1 MDNLPM
7 LCYIFPDCCSHAIAY
22 ERSGKA
28 AMKNRGWI
36 VTFAAIGINLALGVL
51 YAWSVIKKAIP
62 SEWGWSDADKALPYS
77 IACIVFALVMVPAGR
92 LQDRI
97 GPRWVATAGGV
108 LTGLGCIIASYAVTM
123 LWFVIGFGVFAGAG
137 IGLGYASAT
146 PPAVKWFSARK
157 TGLIAG
163 LVVAGFGLA
172 SVYISPVANHLTGF
186 TLTGQPVPAMVELSR
201 AKALADAEYEK
212 AQQRLSATQTEV
224 GGFDIYNVELNVD
237 AKDAVRKDAAAQ
249 LLALKERN
257 IQRTLRFF
265 GIGFLVVVTVLAQ
278 FLSVPQPGYQPPDA
292 IPGNSRAAAT
302 GAPSL
307 GPTEVLRTPLFYF
320 LWTMYAFAAGAGLMI
335 IGNITTIAKLGK
347 IEAGF
352 ILVALLA
359 VGNAAGRIVAG
370 TVSDRVGRL
379 WTMCGVFLFQ
389 AGLMLA
395 LRAGLSDMTA
405 FVVVS
410 MLLGFNYGACLS
422 VFPSA
427 MKDNFGLKDF
437 GINYGLVFTAWGVG
451 GFVFPLVAGK
461 MFEAAKQRTGA
472 GSYDHAYLIAS
483 AVLVIAAALTFP
495 ARSLEKKH
503 RAALAAGNQ

>member
-1 MDNLPM
+1 MQN
-7 LCYIFPDCCSHAIAY
+7 
-22 ERSGKA
+22 K
-28 AMKNRGWI
+28 GWA
-36 VTFAAIGINLALGVL
+36 VTCVGMGINLALGVL

-77 IACIVFALVMVPAGR
+77 IACIVFACVMVPAGR

-97 GPRWVATAGGV
+97 GPRWVATAGGI
-108 LTGLGCIIASYAVTM
+108 LTGIGCIIASYAGTV

-172 SVYISPVANHLTGF
+172 SVYISPVANYLTGF
-186 TLTGQPVPAMVELSR
+186 SLTGQPLPEVVELNR
-201 AKALADAEYEK
+201 AKALADAEYD
-212 AQQRLSATQTEV
+212 ATQKVLSTSQDEFS
-224 GGFDIYNVELNVD
+224 GFDIYNVSLVLN
-237 AKDAVRKDAAAQ
+237 AKDVARKDAAAQ

-257 IQRTLRFF
+257 IHRTLLFL
-265 GIGFLVVVTVLAQ
+265 GIGFLAVVTLLAQ
-278 FLSVPQPGYQPPDA
+278 FLAAPPPGYKPPDA
-292 IPGNSRAAAT
+292 EAGAARAV
-302 GAPSL
+302 APTAVNL
-307 GPTEVLRTPLFYF
+307 GPGEMLRTPLFYV

-370 TVSDRVGRL
+370 MLSDRIGRL
-379 WTMCGVFLFQ
+379 WTMCIIFLFQ
-389 AGLMLA
+389 AVLMMVLRTGLFN
-395 LRAGLSDMTA
+395 MTA
-405 FVVVS
+405 FVIVS

-427 MKDNFGLKDF
+427 VKDNFGLKNF
-437 GINYGLVFTAWGVG
+437 GINYGLVFTAWGAG
-451 GFVFPLVAGK
+451 GFVFPLAAGK
-461 MFEAAKQRTGA
+461 IFEAAKKSTGT
-472 GSYDHAYLIAS
+472 GSYNEAYLIAS
-483 AVLVIAAALTFP
+483 AVLVVASALTFI
-495 ARSLEKKH
+495 ARIIEKKH
-503 RAALAAGNQ
+503 KAQFVGRSVVSD

>member
-1 MDNLPM
+1 MQN
-7 LCYIFPDCCSHAIAY
+7 
-22 ERSGKA
+22 K
-28 AMKNRGWI
+28 GWT
-36 VTFAAIGINLALGVL
+36 VTVAGIGINLALGVL

-77 IACIVFALVMVPAGR
+77 IACIVFACVMVPAGR

-97 GPRWVATAGGV
+97 GPRWVATAGGI
-108 LTGLGCIIASYAVTM
+108 LTGIGCIIASYAVTV
-123 LWFVIGFGVFAGAG
+123 LWFVIGFGIFAGAG

-146 PPAVKWFSARK
+146 PPAVKWFPARK

-186 TLTGQPVPAMVELSR
+186 SLTGQPLPAVVELSN

-212 AQQRLSATQTEV
+212 ARTVITVSEAEF
-224 GGFDIYNVELNVD
+224 GGLDVTFVAKELEG
-237 AKDAVRKDAAAQ
+237 KDLARKDAAAQ
-249 LLALKERN
+249 LLSLKERN
-257 IQRTLRFF
+257 IHRTLLSF
-265 GIGFLVVVTVLAQ
+265 GIGFLVVVTLLAQ
-278 FLSVPQPGYQPPDA
+278 FLVAPPPGYQPPDA
-292 IPGNSRAAAT
+292 GAGVVKAAA
-302 GAPSL
+302 AAVNL
-307 GPTEVLRTPLFYF
+307 GPSEILRTPLFYL

-359 VGNAAGRIVAG
+359 VGNAAGRIIAG
-370 TVSDRVGRL
+370 MLSDRIGRL
-379 WTMCGVFLFQ
+379 WTMFIIFLFQ
-389 AGLMLA
+389 AGLMMI
-395 LRAGLSDMTA
+395 LRTGLTDMIA

-427 MKDNFGLKDF
+427 VKDNFGLKNF

-451 GFVFPLVAGK
+451 GFIFPLFAGK
-461 MFEAAKQRTGA
+461 LFEAAKKSTGA
-472 GSYDHAYLIAS
+472 GSYNDAYLTA
-483 AVLVIAAALTFP
+483 AVVLV
-495 ARSLEKKH
+495 
-503 RAALAAGNQ
+503 LAAGLTFATRTIEKAHKKRICGS

>member
-1 MDNLPM
+1 MRN
-7 LCYIFPDCCSHAIAY
+7 
-22 ERSGKA
+22 K
-28 AMKNRGWI
+28 GWLMMC
-36 VTFAAIGINLALGVL
+36 VGMGINLALGVL
-51 YAWSVIKKAIP
+51 YTWSVIKKAIP

-77 IACIVFALVMVPAGR
+77 IACIVFAFVMVPAGR

-97 GPRWVATAGGV
+97 GPRWVATAGGI
-108 LTGLGCIIASYAVTM
+108 LTGIGCIIASFAVTVT
-123 LWFVIGFGVFAGAG
+123 WFVIGFGIFAGAG

-186 TLTGQPVPAMVELSR
+186 SLSGKPLPVVEELAR
-201 AKALADAEYEK
+201 AKALADAEFARSQEVLTVSQ
-212 AQQRLSATQTEV
+212 AEFGEV
-224 GGFDIYNVELNVD
+224 GQVEITRMTDDMAN
-237 AKDAVRKDAAAQ
+237 KDVARKDAAAQ

-257 IQRTLRFF
+257 IHRTMLFF
-265 GIGFLVVVTVLAQ
+265 GIGFLIVVTVLAQ
-278 FLSVPQPGYQPPDA
+278 FLAAPPSGYQPPDTDA
-292 IPGNSRAAAT
+292 GTARVAAA
-302 GAPSL
+302 AAVNL
-307 GPTEVLRTPLFYF
+307 GPARDHAHAALLS
-320 LWTMYAFAAGAGLMI
+320 LWTMYAFASGAGLMI

-359 VGNAAGRIVAG
+359 VGNAAGRIIAG
-370 TVSDRVGRL
+370 MLSDRIGRL
-379 WTMCGVFLFQ
+379 WTMFIIFLFQ
-389 AGLMLA
+389 AGLMMV
-395 LRAGLSDMTA
+395 LRTGLGDMTA
-405 FVVVS
+405 FIIVS

-427 MKDNFGLKDF
+427 VKDNFGLKNF

-461 MFEAAKQRTGA
+461 IFEAAKKATGT
-472 GSYDHAYLIAS
+472 GSYDDAYLA
-483 AVLVIAAALTFP
+483 AAALLIFASVLTF
-495 ARSLEKKH
+495 ATRTIEKRHK
-503 RAALAAGNQ
+503 AQFGK

>member
-1 MDNLPM
+1 MPGSRQQIRTKEGITMQN
-7 LCYIFPDCCSHAIAY
+7 
-22 ERSGKA
+22 K
-28 AMKNRGWI
+28 GWT
-36 VTFAAIGINLALGVL
+36 VALAGIGINLALGVL

-97 GPRWVATAGGV
+97 GPRWVATAGGL
-108 LTGLGCIIASYAVTM
+108 LTGVGCIIASYAVTV

-172 SVYISPVANHLTGF
+172 SVYISPIANHLSGF
-186 TLTGQPVPAMVELSR
+186 TLTGQPVPAVEELAR
-201 AKALADAEYEK
+201 AKALADEDFQSLRELVNLTQAELGGVQYEIVT
-212 AQQRLSATQTEV
+212 REIDV
-224 GGFDIYNVELNVD
+224 
-237 AKDAVRKDAAAQ
+237 KDSVRKDAAAQ

-257 IQRTLRFF
+257 IHRTLLYF
-265 GIGFLVVVTVLAQ
+265 GIGFLIVVTLLAQ
-278 FLSVPQPGYQPPDA
+278 FLVAPPPGYQPLDA
-292 IPGNSRAAAT
+292 GPGASKAAA
-302 GAPSL
+302 AAINL
-307 GPTEVLRTPLFYF
+307 GPGEILRTPLFYL
-320 LWTMYAFAAGAGLMI
+320 LWLMYAFAAGAGLMI

-359 VGNAAGRIVAG
+359 VGNAAGRIIAG
-370 TVSDRVGRL
+370 MLSDRIGRL
-379 WTMCGVFLFQ
+379 WTMCIIFLFQ
-389 AGLMLA
+389 ACLMMVLRTGL
-395 LRAGLSDMTA
+395 GNMTA

-427 MKDNFGLKDF
+427 VKDNFGLKNF

-451 GFVFPLVAGK
+451 GFIFPLFAGRL
-461 MFEAAKQRTGA
+461 FEAAKKSTGT
-472 GSYDHAYLIAS
+472 GSYNDAYLTA
-483 AVLVIAAALTFP
+483 ALVLVLAAGLTFVT
-495 ARSLEKKH
+495 RTIEKKH
-503 RAALAAGNQ
+503 KASFVR